1 MAGKICK
8 IQMPPSNCK
17 SIAYSVGRKIINVNA
32 PNLTSN
38 DASFAFFVSCAGV
51 TLWDTKGLYKLRV
64 NRLAAPI
71 DITAAGTSALIAIA
85 AAEKPRNQEGK
96 SRLISAAPRL
106 NSPQAECPRQSPSTQ
121 AAQSDQA
128 AAYKRA
134 KTPRSFR
141 SEEHTSELQSPDHL
155 VCRL

>member
-64 NRLAAPI
+64 NRLAA
-71 DITAAGTSALIAIA
+71 LIAIA

-96 SRLISAAPRL
+96 SRLISAG
-106 NSPQAECPRQSPSTQ
+106 T
-121 AAQSDQA
+121 
-128 AAYKRA
+128 
-134 KTPRSFR
+134 
-141 SEEHTSELQSPDHL
+141 TSELASG
-155 VCRL
+155 